1 MVPQGDDK
9 FYFQAAIE
17 SVAVIGAGIS
27 GVTSAAYLL
36 RQGLNV
42 TVFECLSV
50 ACGVWHYD
58 PTVPPDP
65 PYLNERPPGPAE
77 TSGSHQRTLEEA
89 SLAHAPPG
97 PYWPKGTPDYITYD
111 EVERYIQKIAVRT
124 GVQDRV
130 QYDTQVESLRK
141 NSSPASPRWTVHTQ
155 TLQRAA
161 NEGMDV
167 GYKLVG
173 REWFFDVVVVAAG
186 RYHQPRIPDV
196 PGPKEWKE
204 RFPENV
210 FHSKG
215 YRSPELFRE
224 KTVFLLGS
232 GVSAL
237 DIGREIASIAK
248 ETYQSSRG
256 GKFDLPAAMFA
267 PVIRRVGPVDKFV
280 IEDRRVGSAQGAIVL
295 KDGQVIK
302 GIDAIVLCTGYI
314 TSYPFLGSLQATT
327 VPREKAD
334 NHVIITSDGYTTHNL
349 HKDLFYIP
357 DPTLAFVGV
366 PYHASAFSLYD
377 FQAQVV
383 ARVFAGKAQLP
394 NQKVMRNEYNERKR
408 AISAGG
414 AAFHSL
420 MNKSVEYMQGI
431 QDWMNRDAV
440 RIGHEPMDAIDPKW
454 LQSQAKFVNELK
466 DRGWLEAFEKNKE
479 IPQLLVKRSL

>member
-1 MVPQGDDK
+1 MGSQGDDN
-9 FYFQAAIE
+9 FCFRDAIE

-27 GVTSAAYLL
+27 GITSAAYLL

-42 TVFECLSV
+42 TVFERLSV
-50 ACGVWHYD
+50 AGGVWHYD

-65 PYLNERPPGPAE
+65 PYPNERPPAPTSTPDTIHAPSGPQPRE
-77 TSGSHQRTLEEA
+77 TSGTRQRTLKEA
-89 SLAHAPPG
+89 SLTHAPPG
-97 PYWPKGTPDYITYD
+97 PCYKGLQNYIPHD
-111 EVERYIQKIAVRT
+111 EVERYIQKIAVHT

-130 QYDTQVESLRK
+130 QYDTRVESLRK
-141 NSSPASPRWTVHTQ
+141 NSSTPSPRWIIHTQ
-155 TLQRAA
+155 TLQRVAS
-161 NEGMDV
+161 EQKDD

-173 REWFFDVVVVAAG
+173 HEWSFDAVVVATG
-186 RYHQPRIPDV
+186 RYHEPRIPDV
-196 PGPKEWKE
+196 PGLKEWKD
-204 RFPENV
+204 RFPDNV

-237 DIGREIASIAK
+237 DIGKEIVSIAK

-267 PVIRRVGPVDKFV
+267 PNIRRVGPVDKFV
-280 IEDRRVGSAQGAIVL
+280 IEDGTVSSAKGAVVL
-295 KDGQVIK
+295 KDGQVIQ

-327 VPREKAD
+327 VPKEKAD
-334 NHVIITSDGYTTHNL
+334 NHVIITSDGCTTHNL

-394 NQKVMRNEYNERKR
+394 NQKVMRSEYDERKG
-408 AISAGG
+408 AISGGG

-431 QDWMNRDAV
+431 QDWINRDAV
-440 RIGHEPMDAIDPKW
+440 SDQGT
-454 LQSQAKFVNELK
+454 N
-466 DRGWLEAFEKNKE
+466 
-479 IPQLLVKRSL
+479 IP